1 MDCVCCYES
10 FEFVYPTTSSIFFS
24 PTTAELNQP
33 RPSLPENVED
43 NDSDISSNNISSV
56 SNDVG
61 ARQTKKAKTKNLAYP
76 VELDSRNFKEKHNFW
91 EICTTIQITTRLSV
105 RTQMYF
111 FSFLSR
117 KWLYEIDFGQF
128 IQESRAREYF

>member
-1 MDCVCCYES
+1 MDCVCCYER
-10 FEFVYPTTSSIFFS
+10 FKFVYPTTSSIFFS
-24 PTTAELNQP
+24 LTTTELNQS

-43 NDSDISSNNISSV
+43 NDSDISSNNTSSV
-56 SNDVG
+56 NNDVG

-76 VELDSRNFKEKHNFW
+76 VELDSRNFKEKYNFW

-105 RTQMYF
+105 RTHMYF
-111 FSFLSR
+111 FSFLPR

-128 IQESRAREYF
+128 IQESQAHEYF

>member
-1 MDCVCCYES
+1 MDCVCCYEK
-10 FEFVYPTTSSIFFS
+10 FEFFYPTASSIFFS
-24 PTTAELNQP
+24 PTTTELNQP

-43 NDSDISSNNISSV
+43 NDSDISSNNTSSV
-56 SNDVG
+56 SNDMG
-61 ARQTKKAKTKNLAYP
+61 ARQTKKAKTKNLAYL
-76 VELDSRNFKEKHNFW
+76 VELDSRNFKEKYNFW

-105 RTQMYF
+105 RSQMYF

-128 IQESRAREYF
+128 IQESQAHEYF

>member
-1 MDCVCCYES
+1 MDCVCCYER
-10 FEFVYPTTSSIFFS
+10 FEFFYPTASSIFFS
-24 PTTAELNQP
+24 PTTTELNQP

-43 NDSDISSNNISSV
+43 NDSDISSNNTSSV

-76 VELDSRNFKEKHNFW
+76 VELDSRNFKEKYNFW

-105 RTQMYF
+105 RSQMYF

-128 IQESRAREYF
+128 IQESQAHEYF

>member
-1 MDCVCCYES
+1 MDCVCCYER
-10 FEFVYPTTSSIFFS
+10 FKFFYPTASSIFFS
-24 PTTAELNQP
+24 PTTTELNQP

-43 NDSDISSNNISSV
+43 NDSDISSNNTSSV

-76 VELDSRNFKEKHNFW
+76 VELDSRNFKEKYNFW

-105 RTQMYF
+105 RTHMYF

-128 IQESRAREYF
+128 IQESQAHEYF